1 MAAFPED
8 VWLWLIFILVI
19 TLVRWLLALFIAILT
34 LALLTLGPH
43 HLFCGIYPVLWVVGQ
58 WCLSSGYP
66 YTSAL
71 MPEITACTASVPC

>member
-43 HLFCGIYPVLWVVGQ
+43 IICSVESTLYCGLLDSGA
-58 WCLSSGYP
+58 CLLDTP
-66 YTSAL
+66 IPQL
-71 MPEITACTASVPC
+71 